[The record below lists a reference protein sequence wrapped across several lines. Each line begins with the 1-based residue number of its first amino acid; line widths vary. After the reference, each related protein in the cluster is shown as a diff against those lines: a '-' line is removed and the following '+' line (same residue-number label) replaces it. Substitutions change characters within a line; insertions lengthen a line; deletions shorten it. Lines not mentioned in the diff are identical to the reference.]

1 MQSMLDNNEAELH
14 KDKKS
19 KQKKKILFTNSQRF
33 FSIIIIAIKN
43 TNT

>member
-19 KQKKKILFTNSQRF
+19 KKKKKYYLQIHKDSFLLLL
-33 FSIIIIAIKN
+33 
-43 TNT
+43 